1 MALFFI
7 CHLSSVIAVINNKTP
22 ERFGSV
28 GNNAYNCRQ
37 KRKNDME
44 TATLNPTTRAFSRST
59 KPSASIPRV
68 ASRPTKRKSGM
79 FLVNGRSE
87 ATSYR
92 WQMTDTKKH
101 STEVRRRVA
110 LRRDLRE
117 APEHPRSA
125 RKCPF
130 GPSAPVTRLNSRNSP
145 PLKGRGWGR
154 GVRLGCHILSDK

>member
-7 CHLSSVIAVINNKTP
+7 CHLSSVTAVINNKKS

-28 GNNAYNCRQ
+28 GNDAYNCRQ

-87 ATSYR
+87 ATSY
-92 WQMTDTKKH
+92 
-101 STEVRRRVA
+101 S
-110 LRRDLRE
+110 
-117 APEHPRSA
+117 
-125 RKCPF
+125 
-130 GPSAPVTRLNSRNSP
+130 
-145 PLKGRGWGR
+145 
-154 GVRLGCHILSDK
+154 